1 MRKSTAI
8 GLLREQQESLKSTYG
23 NTFAA
28 WKNHTISLI
37 KDFFGENS
45 PEYEAAKLLAYA
57 RVIDRELDYN
67 TQTII
72 NKTEKNT
79 ELILAFLENCIKK
92 IQASGLYKKPKTN
105 SFSRLS
111 DTALWTLITI
121 ISSAIFY
128 AGFWFGSH
136 DLDKKEQSPTTFS
149 PLPNA
154 NPKADSPAKK

>member
-1 MRKSTAI
+1 VKI
-8 GLLREQQESLKSTYG
+8 
-23 NTFAA
+23 
-28 WKNHTISLI
+28 H
-37 KDFFGENS
+37 
-45 PEYEAAKLLAYA
+45 
-57 RVIDRELDYN
+57 
-67 TQTII
+67 QTVI

-136 DLDKKEQSPTTFS
+136 DLDKKEQSPTTIS